1 LGYAA
6 FLILLQDNQFVNLRG
21 WPNTVNPFFYFVN
34 EFLAMEFSAVAK
46 ILIVFFGVLAASRVR
61 IPLGVGLII
70 GGLTLDLWAGKNT
83 QAIAADLWQALMRPE
98 LWLLAITI
106 TLIMEVGHFMASDEN
121 GKAIIALARRY
132 GGKHGQAA
140 SLILIP
146 AAIGLVPMPGGALFS
161 APLVGR
167 SAQNSSSPPEWK
179 AAVNYWFRH
188 ILEYWWPL
196 YPVVIVTL
204 SIFTLQTWKFMLLQI
219 PFTFVSLGA
228 GYFFL
233 LRRQIFSFHTDIP
246 VEQNLPSIVQVLL
259 PIIIIVL
266 ATLLLPEFFHTILPG
281 LNPASWKLLSMLAG
295 LITSL
300 VIIWRGRKNHS
311 RKMFSDLA
319 TFKSLNVFTTLA
331 GVVIFESL
339 LNLSGLI
346 PLAGREL
353 STARVPVELII
364 AFLPFL
370 AGLVTGIAIG
380 FAGAAFPIVVG
391 FMATGDIS
399 MQPMAALVLAFSMGY
414 AGMMLSPVHLCFLLT
429 VDYFSASFIKV
440 YRYILPCVLAIM
452 TFGVMLYLILQT
464 LVGI

>member
-1 LGYAA
+1 
-6 FLILLQDNQFVNLRG
+6 
-21 WPNTVNPFFYFVN
+21 
-34 EFLAMEFSAVAK
+34 MEISAVAK
-46 ILIVFFGVLAASRVR
+46 ILIVFFGVLAGNRLR
-61 IPLGVGLII
+61 IPLGVGLIG
-70 GGLTLDLWAGKNT
+70 GGLVLDLWAGKT
-83 QAIAADLWQALMRPE
+83 LQALGADLGQALMRPE

-106 TLIMEVGHFMASDEN
+106 TLIMEIGFFMASEEN
-121 GKAIIALARRY
+121 GKAIVSLARRY
-132 GGKHGQAA
+132 GGKHGQAI

-146 AAIGLVPMPGGALFS
+146 AAIGMVPMPGGALFS

-167 SAQNSSSPPEWK
+167 TAQDSANTPEWK

-204 SIFTLQTWKFMLLQI
+204 SIFTLQTWQFILLQI

-233 LRRQIFSFHTDIP
+233 LRGQQFSFTE
-246 VEQNLPSIVQVLL
+246 VETEKKPPGIFQVIL

-266 ATLLLPEFFHTILPG
+266 ATLLLPGFFHNLLPG
-281 LNPASWKLLSMLAG
+281 LNPASWKLLSMLTG
-295 LITSL
+295 LLISL
-300 VIIWRGRKNHS
+300 CIIWRGRKNHS
-311 RKMFSDLA
+311 RKMFADLA
-319 TFKSLNVFTTLA
+319 TRKTANVFITLA
-331 GVVIFESL
+331 GVMIFEAL
-339 LNLSGLI
+339 LNSSGLV

-353 STARVPVELII
+353 STGRVPIGLII

-370 AGLVTGIAIG
+370 AGLVTGIAVG

-391 FMATGDIS
+391 FLTTGEIS
-399 MQPMAALVLAFSMGY
+399 LQPMAALVLAFSMGY

-440 YRYILPCVLAIM
+440 YAYILPCVLTVM
-452 TFGVMLYLILQT
+452 TFGIIFYNLMQVLLT
-464 LVGI
+464 E

>member
-1 LGYAA
+1 
-6 FLILLQDNQFVNLRG
+6 
-21 WPNTVNPFFYFVN
+21 
-34 EFLAMEFSAVAK
+34 MEFSAVAK
-46 ILIVFFGVLAASRVR
+46 ILVVFFGVLAASRMRV
-61 IPLGVGLII
+61 PLGVGLIG
-70 GGLTLDLWAGKNT
+70 GGLILDLWSGKNL
-83 QAIAADLWQALMRPE
+83 QALPADLWHALMRPE
-98 LWLLAITI
+98 LWLLVITI
-106 TLIMEVGHFMASDEN
+106 TLIMEIGHFMASEEN
-121 GKAIIALARRY
+121 GNAIVSLARRY
-132 GGKHGQAA
+132 GGRHGQAL
-140 SLILIP
+140 SLVLIP

-167 SAQNSSSPPEWK
+167 TAQNNSNSPEWK

-204 SIFTLQTWKFMLLQI
+204 SIFTLQTWKFMLLQV

-233 LRRQIFSFHTDIP
+233 LRHQAFSFTDETT
-246 VEQNLPSIVQVLL
+246 EQNLPRIVQVLL
-259 PIIIIVL
+259 PIGIIVS
-266 ATLLLPEFFHTILPG
+266 ATLLLPGFFHKILPD

-295 LITSL
+295 LLVSL
-300 VIIWRGRKNHS
+300 VIIWLGRKSHS

-319 TFKSLNVFTTLA
+319 SLKTANVFITLA
-331 GVVIFESL
+331 GVMIFESL
-339 LNLSGLI
+339 LNSSGLI

-353 STARVPVELII
+353 STGRVPIGLII

-391 FMATGDIS
+391 FIS
-399 MQPMAALVLAFSMGY
+399 AGEIGMQPMAALVLAFSMGY
-414 AGMMLSPVHLCFLLT
+414 AGMMLSPVHLCFMLT

-440 YRYILPCVLAIM
+440 YKYILPCAMSVMA
-452 TFGVMLYLILQT
+452 FGVILYQILQS
-464 LVGI
+464 LLG

>member
-1 LGYAA
+1 
-6 FLILLQDNQFVNLRG
+6 
-21 WPNTVNPFFYFVN
+21 
-34 EFLAMEFSAVAK
+34 MEFPAVVK
-46 ILIVFFGVLAASRVR
+46 ILIVFFGILAASRMR
-61 IPLGVGLII
+61 IPLGAGLIF
-70 GGLTLDLWAGKNT
+70 GGLFLDFWSGKGPRVLP
-83 QAIAADLWQALMRPE
+83 ADLLHALMRPE

-106 TLIMEVGHFMASDEN
+106 TLIMEVGHFMASEQN
-121 GKAIIALARRY
+121 GKAIVAFARRY

-140 SLILIP
+140 SLVLIP

-167 SAQNSSSPPEWK
+167 SASNTGSTPEWK

-219 PFTFVSLGA
+219 PFTLVSLSA

-233 LRRQIFSFHTDIP
+233 LRNQVLTLDTA
-246 VEQNLPSIVQVLL
+246 EAENQNLPSIFKVLQ
-259 PIIIIVL
+259 PILIIVL
-266 ATLLLPEFFHTILPG
+266 ATLLLPGIFHKILPV
-281 LNPASWKLLSMLAG
+281 LNPASWKLLSMLTG
-295 LITSL
+295 LIISL
-300 VIIWRGRKNHS
+300 VLIRLNMEKHS
-311 RKMFSDLA
+311 RRMFSDLLSVK
-319 TFKSLNVFTTLA
+319 TLNVFITLA
-331 GVVIFESL
+331 GVMIFESL
-339 LNLSGLI
+339 LNSSGLI

-353 STARVPVELII
+353 TIAEVPFELII

-391 FMATGDIS
+391 FISAGDIS
-399 MQPMAALVLAFSMGY
+399 MSPMAALVLAFSMGY

-429 VDYFSASFIKV
+429 VEYFNASFLKV
-440 YRYILPCVLAIM
+440 YRYILPCVAVIM
-452 TFGVMLYLILQT
+452 IFGSALYLL
-464 LVGI
+464 LHGLNSS